1 MDPDIKKIRSEREIS
16 LNEISSK
23 LNIPKK
29 FLLAIEGLDFY
40 QLPAPIFAK
49 SQINKYCSF
58 LDLDSSIIIDKYDKF
73 LKEQNFSNND
83 EKLDQSESFFLN
95 LISFLSERRLTFLS
109 LIIISLIMLT
119 FLIFNGDD
127 QKNNS
132 IALESNS
139 LIKKEIFDNEMV
151 TDSIAV
157 KEENIEINVTEDQK
171 GLEKDF
177 EVPII
182 DINFE
187 ENDEITSI
195 AIDPSEIEIIVQGE
209 SWIEI
214 IDNEQI
220 LLFELLQT
228 GLYEVTGYGPFKFKI
243 GHSPSVKIYLNG
255 NDIDFSETVSQYTD
269 FAHFLYKDGVVVELF
284 KD

>member
-29 FLLAIEGLDFY
+29 FLLAIEGLDFD

-132 IALESNS
+132 NSSVSNS
-139 LIKKEIFDNEMV
+139 LIKQEIFDNGMV
-151 TDSIAV
+151 PDSFAA
-157 KEENIEINVTEDQK
+157 KEKNIEINVSEDEK
-171 GLEKDF
+171 DLEKDF

-182 DINFE
+182 DIDFE
-187 ENDEITSI
+187 EDNENISI

>member
-1 MDPDIKKIRSEREIS
+1 MDLDIKKIRSEREIS

-29 FLLAIEGLDFY
+29 FLLAIEELDFD

-95 LISFLSERRLTFLS
+95 LTRFLSERRLTFLS

-132 IALESNS
+132 NSSVSNS
-139 LIKKEIFDNEMV
+139 LIKQEIFDNGMAP
-151 TDSIAV
+151 DSFAA
-157 KEENIEINVTEDQK
+157 KEKNIDINVSEDEK
-171 GLEKDF
+171 DLEKNF

-182 DINFE
+182 DIDFE
-187 ENDEITSI
+187 EDNENISI

-255 NDIDFSETVSQYTD
+255 NNIDFSKTVSKYTD
-269 FAHFLYKDGVVVELF
+269 YAHFLYKDGVAIELF

>member
-29 FLLAIEGLDFY
+29 FLLAIEGLDFD

-58 LDLDSSIIIDKYDKF
+58 LDLDSSIIIDKYNEF

-83 EKLDQSESFFLN
+83 EKFEPSESFFLN
-95 LISFLSERRLTFLS
+95 LIRFLSERRLTILS
-109 LIIISLIMLT
+109 LIIFSLITLIFLT
-119 FLIFNGDD
+119 FNGDD
-127 QKNNS
+127 QKNISNS
-132 IALESNS
+132 PESNS
-139 LIKKEIFDNEMV
+139 LVKQEIFDNEMV
-151 TDSIAV
+151 TDSFTV
-157 KEENIEINVTEDQK
+157 KEENIEINMTEDQK
-171 GLEKDF
+171 DLEKDF
-177 EVPII
+177 EIPII
-182 DINFE
+182 DINFKE
-187 ENDEITSI
+187 KNEIISI
-195 AIDPSEIEIIVQGE
+195 EIDPSEIEIIVQGE